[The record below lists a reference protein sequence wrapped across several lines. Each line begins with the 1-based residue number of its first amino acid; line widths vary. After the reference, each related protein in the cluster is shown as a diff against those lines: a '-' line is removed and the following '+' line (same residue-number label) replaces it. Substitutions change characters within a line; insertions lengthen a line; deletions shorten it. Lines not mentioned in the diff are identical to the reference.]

1 MRAIIGLVDSQKK
14 VPPSA
19 PVISLAEDT
28 GSNRDFDNGAA
39 SLTWTTPTFNGK
51 SAIVGYDITATADD
65 NSVVTFST
73 GVVNNSSITGLKSG
87 KKYTYRIKARN
98 GGGAGADSAGK
109 GPVTATTKPG
119 IPVNV
124 TAVNLNNGSQATVTW
139 TAGSNGGSP
148 ITGYTVTVSPGGAT
162 TNTTNTSVTIGSL
175 TNNSSYTFTVTATN
189 VNGTSLPSSAS
200 NSITITQPVVVPPPP
215 PQTGCTSCYQDS
227 GSAYCSGSNTVI
239 NQVDPCCNRTTTTRT
254 VSGNPLNCGVIG
266 EVFTP
271 CPVDSGSAYCSGSN
285 LVINQVDLCAN
296 TIQPPRVITVGG
308 CIVPPTPPLTC
319 CQDDDAGFCNN
330 GTWFQYQYDPCGSSS
345 CAPRNTGSSCISPTV
360 PQQPTAVPTT
370 AVCLPTGSIT
380 VGNCTIYFD
389 SCGGAET
396 VCPPT
401 PTAAPTA
408 APQPT
413 ATPTAVSIPTTTG
426 PFAPWPEYFY
436 TGVGGPPAA
445 PRPQYPYYCL
455 SIDSMIPTPNGD
467 KRLAELVIGD
477 QIISARFEEID
488 PDDPNADLIVDTWS
502 SDSFTYRELDITTV
516 VNIREWEETGRYT
529 INNRIKVTG
538 SHPFIA
544 KESADGRYYYTR
556 AAQLVEGDMLFDGDL
571 EAWVPVHSIDYEPNV
586 RFKVR
591 TLSTEPYDMFFAEG
605 ILVHNK

>member
-19 PVISLAEDT
+19 PTITLAEDT

-39 SLTWTTPTFNGK
+39 SVSWTVPTFNGK
-51 SAIVGYDITATADD
+51 SAITGYDITATADD

-73 GVVNNSSITGLKSG
+73 AVVTTTSVPALKSG
-87 KKYTYRIKARN
+87 KKYTYRVKARN
-98 GGGAGADSAGK
+98 GGGPGPDSAGR
-109 GPVTATTKPG
+109 GPITATTKPG

-124 TAVNLNNGSQATVTW
+124 SATNLNNGSQATVTW
-139 TAGSNGGSP
+139 TAGPNGGSP
-148 ITGYTVTVSPGGAT
+148 ITLYTITTLPGNAT
-162 TNTTNTSVTIGSL
+162 RTTTGLSITIGSL
-175 TNNSSYTFTVTATN
+175 TNNSSYTFTVSATN
-189 VNGTSLPSSAS
+189 VNGTSNQSSPS
-200 NSITITQPVVVPPPP
+200 NQITITEPVQPPPP
-215 PQTGCTSCYQDS
+215 P
-227 GSAYCSGSNTVI
+227 
-239 NQVDPCCNRTTTTRT
+239 
-254 VSGNPLNCGVIG
+254 
-266 EVFTP
+266 
-271 CPVDSGSAYCSGSN
+271 
-285 LVINQVDLCAN
+285 
-296 TIQPPRVITVGG
+296 PP
-308 CIVPPTPPLTC
+308 PPTPPVSCWTNSGSPYCSGANLVQNQTDPCGGAGTRTVTVTVNGCVVPPTTPLSC
-319 CQDDDAGFCNN
+319 CQDDDAGFCN
-330 GTWFQYQYDPCGSSS
+330 GGVWFQYQYDPCGGTS
-345 CAPRNTGSSCISPTV
+345 CGARNTGGSCISP
-360 PQQPTAVPTT
+360 PTAPPTPPPT
-370 AVCLPTGSIT
+370 SPVCLPTGSIT
-380 VGNCTIYFD
+380 VGNCTITFD
-389 SCGGAET
+389 SCGGANT
-396 VCPPT
+396 VCPETPTTTPSPT
-401 PTAAPTA
+401 P
-408 APQPT
+408 PQPT
-413 ATPTAVSIPTTTG
+413 PPQPTPPNTSPG

-436 TGVGGPPAA
+436 TGVGGTPQA
-445 PRPQYPYYCL
+445 PRPTYPYYCL
-455 SIDSMIPTPNGD
+455 SVDSMIPTPNGD
-467 KRLAELVIGD
+467 KRLADLVIGD
-477 QIISARFEEID
+477 QIISARFEEVD

>member
-98 GGGAGADSAGK
+98 GGGSGADSDGK

-124 TAVNLNNGSQATVTW
+124 TAVNLNNGSQASVTW
-139 TAGSNGGSP
+139 TAGPNGGST

-162 TNTTNTSVTIGSL
+162 TNTTSTSVTIGSL

-189 VNGTSLPSSAS
+189 ANGTSLSSSAS
-200 NSITITQPVVVPPPP
+200 NSITITQPVVVPAPPP
-215 PQTGCTSCYQDS
+215 PVTGCTSCFQDS

-239 NQVDPCCNRTTTTRT
+239 NQVDPCCGRTTTPRT
-254 VSGNPLNCGVIG
+254 VSGNPLNCGVIIDTC
-266 EVFTP
+266 TP
-271 CPVDSGSAYCSGSN
+271 CPLPDGAPICVNNN
-285 LVINQVDLCAN
+285 LLQYYRDICCN
-296 TIQPPRVITVGG
+296 TIVLPDSLGLCYEPTTPTAP
-308 CIVPPTPPLTC
+308 PPTTP
-319 CQDDDAGFCNN
+319 
-330 GTWFQYQYDPCGSSS
+330 
-345 CAPRNTGSSCISPTV
+345 
-360 PQQPTAVPTT
+360 
-370 AVCLPTGSIT
+370 VCLPTGQIS

>member
-98 GGGAGADSAGK
+98 GGGSGADSDGK

-124 TAVNLNNGSQATVTW
+124 TAVNLNNGSQASVTW
-139 TAGSNGGSP
+139 TAGPNGGST

-162 TNTTNTSVTIGSL
+162 TNTTSTSVTIGSL

-227 GSAYCSGSNTVI
+227 GNQYCSGNNTVI
-239 NQVDPCCNRTTTTRT
+239 NQVDPCCGRTTTTRT
-254 VSGNPLNCGVIG
+254 ISGNPLNCGVI
-266 EVFTP
+266 
-271 CPVDSGSAYCSGSN
+271 
-285 LVINQVDLCAN
+285 
-296 TIQPPRVITVGG
+296 
-308 CIVPPTPPLTC
+308 VPPTPPLAC
-319 CQDDDAGFCNN
+319 CQDDSDGFCNN
-330 GTWFQYQYDPCGSSS
+330 GTWFQYRYDPCGLTD

-370 AVCLPTGSIT
+370 AECLPTGSIS
-380 VGNCTIYFD
+380 VGNCTIYFN

-413 ATPTAVSIPTTTG
+413 AQPTVSIPTTTG